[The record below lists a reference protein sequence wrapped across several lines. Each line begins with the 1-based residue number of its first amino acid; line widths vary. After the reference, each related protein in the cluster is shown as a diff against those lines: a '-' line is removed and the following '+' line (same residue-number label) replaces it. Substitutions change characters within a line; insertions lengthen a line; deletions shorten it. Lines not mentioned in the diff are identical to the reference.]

1 MKKYLG
7 VLVEEDRLRELLIA
21 VASVKTAEVAS
32 IKNAITDADA
42 AAAGHRGRI
51 APSSRNQKDGGAQ

>member
-1 MKKYLG
+1 MKRYLG
-7 VLVEEDRLRELLIA
+7 VLVEQDRLSELLIA

-32 IKNAITDADA
+32 IKNAISDADA

-51 APSSRNQKDGGAQ
+51 VSSSKKQKNGGAQ